1 MKIVMPLRVLVV
13 DAHEVVREGVR
24 LSLAGDA
31 RMEVVGV
38 AASGREA
45 VARAQRLLPDVAL
58 VDLDLPD
65 MDGLE
70 VCRRIRTVTGRRTRV
85 VLVAAAAS
93 SDRIRAAV
101 DAGAFAYVTK
111 AAGLRALRDALDH
124 VMAARRRGSDPD
136 PSPAVGSLLRA
147 LRDDAQSAD
156 AGLLTRQQRRVLELA
171 SEGLTDRQ
179 IGLALCISESTVRYH
194 VQRLKA
200 LLGARSKVDL
210 VRRAYDAGI
219 AGTSSRSG
227 PTPGP

>member
-1 MKIVMPLRVLVV
+1 MRTATSLRALVV
-13 DAHEVVREGVR
+13 DDHEVVREGVR

-31 RMEVVGV
+31 RIEVVGL

-45 VARAQRLLPDVAL
+45 IARAQRLLPDVAL

-65 MDGLE
+65 MDGHE
-70 VCRRIRTVTGRRTRV
+70 VCRRIRAVTGTRTRV
-85 VLVAAAAS
+85 VLVAASDS
-93 SDRIRAAV
+93 SDRIRAAI

-111 AAGLRALRDALDH
+111 AAGLRALREALDQ
-124 VMAARRRGSDPD
+124 VMTARRRGSDPE
-136 PSPAVGSLLRA
+136 PSPAARSLLRA
-147 LRDDAQSAD
+147 LHEDARSAD
-156 AGLLTRQQRRVLELA
+156 ADLLSRQQRRVLELA

-200 LLGARSKVDL
+200 LLGARSKIDL

-219 AGTSSRSG
+219 AGTSTRSG
-227 PTPGP
+227 PRPGS